1 MPPVIA
7 LGGLVVLSLLAVAVM
22 LRPAPNAT
30 PGRELSYRR
39 AAPWVV
45 AAVSIV
51 GLILVV
57 IPGVPPLVIAGLMV
71 YAGVAVAAMW
81 RLVRLDRGSRWM
93 APSHRTARI
102 AISIVAL
109 TWLGIVLGLL
119 LGIAAS
125 IAGAPYRA

>member
-1 MPPVIA
+1 MPPIVA
-7 LGGLVVLSLLAVAVM
+7 LGGFIILSLFAVAVT
-22 LRPAPNAT
+22 LRSAPGGAR
-30 PGRELSYRR
+30 GRELPFRL

-51 GLILVV
+51 GLVLALI
-57 IPGVPPLVIAGLMV
+57 GAPPLVIAGLMV

-109 TWLGIVLGLL
+109 TWLGIVLGLF

>member
-1 MPPVIA
+1 MI
-7 LGGLVVLSLLAVAVM
+7 LSLFAVAVT
-22 LRPAPNAT
+22 LRAAPGGA

-51 GLILVV
+51 GVV
-57 IPGVPPLVIAGLMV
+57 LAVIGAPPLVTAGLMV
-71 YAGVAVAAMW
+71 YAGVAVTAMW

-93 APSHRTARI
+93 APSHRNARI

-119 LGIAAS
+119 LWIAAS
-125 IAGAPYRA
+125 IAGGPY

>member
-1 MPPVIA
+1 MPPIVA
-7 LGGLVVLSLLAVAVM
+7 LGGFVILSLFAVAVT
-22 LRPAPNAT
+22 LRSAPGGA
-30 PGRELSYRR
+30 PGRELSLRR
-39 AAPWVV
+39 AAPWIV

-51 GLILVV
+51 GVV
-57 IPGVPPLVIAGLMV
+57 LAMIGVPPLVTAGLMV

-93 APSHRTARI
+93 APAHRTARI
-102 AISIVAL
+102 AISIIAL

-125 IAGAPYRA
+125 IAGAPYAP